1 MIIQGSTHYINTW
14 RKKEKQ
20 YVMATFLRKKIS
32 LPQPFFSLAQNRIYY
47 MLAWNNEEGRQKGAS
62 HQLIDA
68 IIKENAGKDI
78 WLDFEG
84 SDIPGIAF
92 FFEGFGAQ
100 PEYYYY
106 LRENRLPRWCRWM
119 KE

>member
-20 YVMATFLRKKIS
+20 YVMATFLLKKIS
-32 LPQPFFSLAQNRIYY
+32 LPQPFFSYEQNRIYY

-78 WLDFEG
+78 VLTLKDLTSPASHFSLKDLAPEPNTIIILRRIG
-84 SDIPGIAF
+84 CPG
-92 FFEGFGAQ
+92 GAGG
-100 PEYYYY
+100 
-106 LRENRLPRWCRWM
+106 
-119 KE
+119 